1 MDPPKYETRM
11 SLTYDAESSEGIRKL
26 TDIYMSACK
35 SACSTFEFQRASAL
49 EKYKKEIEAIDKAEK
64 DSISKLDNAMISSL
78 TYKLEIRPWYQF
90 WR

>member
-11 SLTYDAESSEGIRKL
+11 SLNYDGESSEGIRKL
-26 TDIYMSACK
+26 TDIYMTACK
-35 SACSTFEFQRASAL
+35 SACATFEFQRATAL

-64 DSISKLDNAMISSL
+64 DSISKLDNAMILSL

-90 WR
+90 WK